1 MKGASGAAL
10 SFSGETSQVALSLNS
25 NKPRVLCVCKLK
37 NQKGKY
43 PAFHRHAGERR
54 TFVSLLV
61 GQRAVWSA
69 HLGFIPAPWLIQANS
84 RLSFSLHICKMGL
97 ISKPIPF
104 LRGVDVRMK
113 GENLIEYLV
122 QCMATERHQKC

>member
-1 MKGASGAAL
+1 MCANLKTRKANILHSTDMLGRDEHSC
-10 SFSGETSQVALSLNS
+10 
-25 NKPRVLCVCKLK
+25 LCLW
-37 NQKGKY
+37 
-43 PAFHRHAGERR
+43 
-54 TFVSLLV
+54 